1 MKLSLLVAAAA
12 TTAQSAAVGRATE
25 PAAASDGVLNHF
37 ANSFIS
43 RGVKQD
49 FHYTTATLYL
59 GIEGALAVSKNESIA
74 TWLKS
79 QMDAIVLEDGTIAK
93 WRYNYHSLD
102 DYRMG
107 NQYLYWY
114 ERTGEERFRSA
125 ADIVRRQLDQHPRTA
140 SGGFWHREP
149 TYPHQMWLDGIFMAD
164 SFYAQWTRRFD
175 AGNTTAWDDIA
186 QQYDLIEAHTR
197 NATSG
202 LLAHGYD
209 ESKTA
214 VWADPVTGAAPLVW
228 DRAVG
233 WYFLSLLETLA
244 VFPPAHPGHARLT
257 DYFKTLAAALK
268 TAQDPATGGFW
279 LIMNEPYAGA
289 PGNYIESS
297 ATAMF
302 AAGWLQG
309 IRAGLL
315 DKAEY
320 LDVARKAYDLLI
332 DRFVKENADGTLNWE
347 GTVEVGSLSSNGSYE
362 YYINVPLASNDF
374 KGAGPFMLAAFEM
387 ESWAAEC

>member
-1 MKLSLLVAAAA
+1 MSLSPATSHPLAKPLHTMKLSLLVAAAA
-12 TTAQSAAVGRATE
+12 AATARSAAVSRATE
-25 PAAASDGVLNHF
+25 PASGDGVLSHF

-114 ERTGEERFRSA
+114 ERTGEERFKSA
-125 ADIVRRQLDQHPRTA
+125 ADIVRRQLNQHPRTP

-149 TYPHQMWLDGIFMAD
+149 TYPNQMWLDGIFMAD

-175 AGNTTAWDDIA
+175 AANATAWDDIA
-186 QQYDLIEAHTR
+186 RQYDLIEEHTR

-214 VWADPVTGAAPLVW
+214 VWAHPVTGAAPLVW

-244 VFPPAHPGHARLT
+244 VFPTAHPGHARLT
-257 DYFKTLAAALK
+257 AYFTTLAAALK
-268 TAQDPATGGFW
+268 KAQDPATGGFW

-289 PGNYIESS
+289 PGN
-297 ATAMF
+297 
-302 AAGWLQG
+302 
-309 IRAGLL
+309 
-315 DKAEY
+315 
-320 LDVARKAYDLLI
+320 
-332 DRFVKENADGTLNWE
+332 
-347 GTVEVGSLSSNGSYE
+347 
-362 YYINVPLASNDF
+362 
-374 KGAGPFMLAAFEM
+374 
-387 ESWAAEC
+387 